1 MSKLFE
7 KLIDY
12 ALFKS
17 FDEKLL
23 INSLIIPIKKEG
35 IYFEFFS
42 CEDSDFSSLN
52 LQAIAIENKILKEE
66 INFFFSDLNL
76 RKELFGLCESSLNS
90 IDNTTNYIEE
100 FFTVFINKAISSRVS
115 DIHIET
121 MEKLLCIRFRID
133 GVLKLFYTFDK
144 KFMKVL
150 SSYIKMI
157 SKLEVTNFR
166 TAMDGR
172 FTLFFETQK
181 YDFRVSIIPTIYGES
196 IVIRVLDNKT
206 VSKEIDK
213 LGFSKNVLDSFEKI
227 KKLRQG
233 LVLITG
239 PTGSGKS
246 TTLYS
251 LLKELSSSEKKVIT
265 IEDPVEYKLELIQQI
280 EVNDELG
287 LSFQTVLRNILRQD
301 PDIILI
307 GEIRDS
313 ISLSIAL
320 QASLTGH
327 LVLASIHAN
336 NCIETLSRLLDLNA
350 DKFLLSNSLKYI
362 FSQRLVLNICQK
374 CHKVG
379 CINCNFTGFYGRSS
393 ISEVLKIDEII
404 SSFIL
409 KDESIKEYLKSLEF
423 KTIYD
428 DGIQKVQEGITT
440 LQEVLKVVE
449 KV

>member
-1 MSKLFE
+1 MNKLFE

-12 ALFKS
+12 SLFKN
-17 FDEKLL
+17 FEEELL
-23 INSLIIPIKKEG
+23 IKSLIIPIKKEG

-52 LQAIAIENKILKEE
+52 LQAIAIEEKISKED
-66 INFFFSDLNL
+66 IQFFFNDLNL
-76 RKELFGLCESSLNS
+76 RKELYHLCESSLNS
-90 IDNTTNYIEE
+90 SENSTNYIEE
-100 FFTVFINKAISSRVS
+100 FFNLFINKAINSRAS

-121 MEKLLCIRFRID
+121 MENLLCIRFRID
-133 GVLKLFYTFDK
+133 GTLKLFFTFDK
-144 KFMKVL
+144 RFMKIV

-172 FTLFFETQK
+172 FSLQLNEK

-196 IVIRVLDNKT
+196 IVIRILDNKT
-206 VSKEIDK
+206 VSKEIYK
-213 LGFSKNVLDSFEKI
+213 LGFSKNILDSFEEI

-265 IEDPVEYKLELIQQI
+265 IEDPVEYKLQLIQQI
-280 EVNDELG
+280 EVNDDIG

-313 ISLSIAL
+313 VSLSIAL

-327 LVLASIHAN
+327 LVLASLHAN
-336 NCIETLSRLLDLNA
+336 NCTETLSRLLDLNA
-350 DKFLLSNSLKYI
+350 DRFLLSNSLKYI
-362 FSQRLVLNICQK
+362 FSQRLVLNICKK
-374 CHKVG
+374 CHKEG
-379 CINCNFTGFYGRSS
+379 CNSCNFTGFYGRSS
-393 ISEVLKIDEII
+393 ISEVLKIDETI
-404 SSFIL
+404 SSCIL
-409 KDESIKEYLKSLEF
+409 KDKSIKEYLKNIEF
-423 KTIYD
+423 KTMYD
-428 DGIQKVQEGITT
+428 DGVSKIQQNITT

-449 KV
+449 KI